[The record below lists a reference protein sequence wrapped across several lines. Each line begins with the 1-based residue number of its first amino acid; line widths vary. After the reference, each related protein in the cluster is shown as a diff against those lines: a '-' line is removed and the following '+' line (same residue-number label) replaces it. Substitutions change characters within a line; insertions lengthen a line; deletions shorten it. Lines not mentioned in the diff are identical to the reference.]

1 MEAVVSTLPD
11 EAEALKALLTL
22 ALRKAEAAEHR
33 AAVVEAEL
41 ADARALGSGT
51 EVMAAHL
58 KLQNAELRREQYGAS
73 AEPACPVR
81 AWVLGSRS

>member
-11 EAEALKALLTL
+11 DAEALKALLTL

-41 ADARALGSGT
+41 ADGRALGSGT
-51 EVMAAHL
+51 EAMVAYL
-58 KLQNAELRREQYGAS
+58 KLQNAKLRREQYGAS

-81 AWVLGSRS
+81 AWV